1 MVSVGLG
8 LVGADESDG
17 GRGTRM
23 LMREGKGSRVLL
35 VGAVVGA
42 VVGVGSRLFLL
53 GLEGGCSTRLIFLPS
68 GNLTSRFLKL
78 LEVGVGRVIGAVV
91 VAGIEGG
98 AGVGDDVVM
107 LARSETG
114 VDGLV
119 VLEGGLD
126 DSVVL
131 GVGLD
136 DVEKLGVGLDGDVVL
151 GVVLDGDVVLGG
163 GIQDGLVSWG
173 GLGVDPV
180 MWGGLEGCV
189 MAGDGLEDVV
199 VTMGGLECDVDTE
212 CSAG

>member
-91 VAGIEGG
+91 VAGIEGD

-126 DSVVL
+126 GSVVL

-151 GVVLDGDVVLGG
+151 GG
-163 GIQDGLVSWG
+163 GIQDGLVNWG

-199 VTMGGLECDVDTE
+199 VTMGGLECDVETE
-212 CSAG
+212 CCAE

>member
-126 DSVVL
+126 GSVVL

-136 DVEKLGVGLDGDVVL
+136 DVEKLGVG
-151 GVVLDGDVVLGG
+151 LDGDVVLGG

-199 VTMGGLECDVDTE
+199 VIMRGLECDVGTE
-212 CSAG
+212 CDEG